1 VAPWKAS
8 NTQKIS
14 LPPPRGWAK
23 KPGLR
28 LLSARLTT
36 TAREREKGSP
46 TMEADYAGRLT

>member
-1 VAPWKAS
+1 MAPWKAS
-8 NTQKIS
+8 NTSKIS
-14 LPPPRGWAK
+14 PSGWAK

-46 TMEADYAGRLT
+46 AMEADYAGRLT